1 MLTVYGR
8 HNSANV
14 QKVLW
19 MLAEL
24 GLDFERINAGGSFG
38 GGDRPDYL
46 RLNPNGKVPTLVDG
60 DLALF
65 ESNTIVR
72 YLAARYGGERWWP
85 ADPAVRA
92 AQEKWMDWQLS
103 TLADALGTVF
113 VATIKTEPERRDQ
126 VMIAKAAAR
135 LHGCWQLLAPALA
148 GRDYLAG
155 AEPGVAD
162 IVLGTMFARYR
173 ALPITHL
180 PLPALDAWFSRL
192 SARPGCQT
200 HVLRAI
206 GTTPQEWLRLERA

>member
-19 MLAEL
+19 MLGEL
-24 GLDFERINAGGSFG
+24 GLDYERINVGGSFG
-38 GGDRPDYL
+38 GNDEPGYL

-60 DLALF
+60 ELALF
-65 ESNTIVR
+65 ESNAIVR

-92 AQEKWMDWQLS
+92 VQDKWLDWQLS
-103 TLADALGTVF
+103 TLADALGPVF
-113 VATIKTEPERRDQ
+113 VATIKTEPERRDE
-126 VMIAKAAAR
+126 VSIAKAAAR
-135 LHGCWQLLAPALA
+135 LHGCWQILQPALETEP
-148 GRDYLAG
+148 YLGG

-173 ALPITHL
+173 ALPIVHL
-180 PLPALDAWFSRL
+180 AMPALDAWFARL
-192 SARPGCQT
+192 SERPACRT
-200 HVLRAI
+200 HVLRPI
-206 GTTPQEWLRLERA
+206 GTTPEEWARLERA